1 MTKKEKERLLELGQ
15 ELTTLGVEFRLAQLG
30 LEKMVEEH
38 GLGSPEAVEAS
49 DLCGVL
55 ALRFSEAEEEYL
67 SLTSPS

>member
-1 MTKKEKERLLELGQ
+1 MTQQERERILELGQ
-15 ELTTLGVEFRLAQLG
+15 ELTTLGAEFRIAQIG
-30 LEKMVEEH
+30 LEKLVAEH

-55 ALRFSEAEEEYL
+55 ALRFSKAEEEYL

>member
-1 MTKKEKERLLELGQ
+1 MTEQERKRILELGQ
-15 ELTTLGVEFRLAQLG
+15 QLSTLGVEFRLAQLG